1 LPWATSFAG
10 QGAWAGAWCAAFSSN
25 RLPTRKRIIRASLII
40 AWLLGLTLVVYLI
53 VHSGTEDVAHGM
65 LLVGWGLL
73 PITLFHLVPLL
84 FSALSWRDLLP
95 RSSRLGVVSA
105 TWIRWIRES
114 VNALL
119 PVAGVGGDLVCA
131 RLAHLRGVPGA
142 QAAASMVV
150 DVTVGAATQLLF
162 VMIGVVLLLTHAT
175 APAAAAV
182 AWVALIGIGIFFAA
196 ITVLLLFQHRGMFAV
211 SAKLAGSLLRSER
224 LSSIAGGASAIDDA
238 VLAIYHDRFAFCRA
252 SLVRLV
258 GWAAGTGEI
267 WLVMQFL
274 GQPMGV
280 IDAFIFES
288 LGAGVRAAAFMI
300 PGALGVLEGSFVVFG
315 ALFGLPAE
323 TALTISLSRRV
334 RELALGVPGLF
345 VWQWI
350 EGRRAL
356 RRGRHEVS

>member
-1 LPWATSFAG
+1 V
-10 QGAWAGAWCAAFSSN
+10 
-25 RLPTRKRIIRASLII
+25 SLII

-53 VHSGTEDVAHGM
+53 VLSGAEDVAHGM
-65 LLVGWGLL
+65 LQVGWGLF
-73 PITLFHLVPLL
+73 PITLFHIVPLL
-84 FSALSWRDLLP
+84 LSALSWRDLLP
-95 RSSRLGVVSA
+95 RSSHLGVVSV

-131 RLAHLRGVPGA
+131 RLAHWHGVPGA

-150 DVTVGAATQLLF
+150 DVTIGAATQLFF

-175 APAAAAV
+175 QPAALAV
-182 AWVALIGIGIFFAA
+182 AWAALIGIGIFLVA
-196 ITVLLLFQHRGMFAV
+196 ITLLLLFQRRRMFSV
-211 SAKLAGSLLRSER
+211 SAKLAGGLLRNER
-224 LSSIAGGASAIDDA
+224 LSRIAGGAAAIDDA
-238 VLAIYHDRFAFCRA
+238 VLAIYRARFAFCRA
-252 SLVRLV
+252 CLVRLV

-267 WLVMQFL
+267 WLLVQFL

-280 IDAFIFES
+280 IDAFILES
-288 LGAGVRAAAFMI
+288 LGAGVRAAAFMV

-334 RELALGVPGLF
+334 RELALGVPGLI
-345 VWQWI
+345 VWQWV

-356 RRGRHEVS
+356 RRGRHKVS

>member
-1 LPWATSFAG
+1 LWTRSLG
-10 QGAWAGAWCAAFSSN
+10 RRVWYAAFSSN
-25 RLPTRKRIIRASLII
+25 RPPARKRVIRVSLII

-53 VHSGTEDVAHGM
+53 VHSGAEDVAHGM
-65 LLVGWGLL
+65 RLVGWGLL
-73 PITLFHLVPLL
+73 PITLFHLVPMFL
-84 FSALSWRDLLP
+84 SALSWRDLLP
-95 RSSRLGVVSA
+95 RSSRLGVVSV

-119 PVAGVGGDLVCA
+119 PVAGVGGDIVCA
-131 RLAHLRGVPGA
+131 RLTHLRGVPGA

-150 DVTVGAATQLLF
+150 DVTVGAATQLFF
-162 VMIGVVLLLTHAT
+162 VMIGVVLLLTRAT
-175 APAAAAV
+175 EPAALAV
-182 AWVALIGIGIFFAA
+182 AWVALIGIGIFFVA
-196 ITVLLLFQHRGMFAV
+196 ITLLLLFQRRRMFSV
-211 SAKLAGSLLRSER
+211 SAKLAGGLLRNER
-224 LSSIAGGASAIDDA
+224 LSGIAGGAAAIDDA
-238 VLAIYHDRFAFCRA
+238 VLAIYRDRFAFCRA
-252 SLVRLV
+252 CLVRLV

-274 GQPMGV
+274 GRPMGV
-280 IDAFIFES
+280 IDAFILES
-288 LGAGVRAAAFMI
+288 LGAGVRGAAFMV

-345 VWQWI
+345 VWQWV